1 MLYEILETSDG
12 DIVLRRIEGDTEPL
26 VRIRFSDPARS
37 YLGDAGLLVAK
48 AMVEAGIKAFND
60 LHQQQPAPDPDS
72 GASRRQLH

>member
-26 VRIRFSDPARS
+26 VRIRFSDPARA
-37 YLGDAGLLVAK
+37 YLADAGLIVAK

-60 LHQQQPAPDPDS
+60 LHQQPGSEAES
-72 GASRRQLH
+72 GAQPRMLH